1 MSWKEEIKK
10 QDSKTSLES
19 LLREIN
25 RDMQS
30 LDSNPKKEYNSRTIK
45 IKMSSYKEQ
54 VERILQKMQERLQ

>member
-10 QDSKTSLES
+10 EDSKTSLES

-25 RDMQS
+25 RDMQN
-30 LDSNPKKEYNSRTIK
+30 LDSNPEKEYNSRIIK

>member
-1 MSWKEEIKK
+1 MNWKEEIKK

-25 RDMQS
+25 RDMQN
-30 LDSNPKKEYNSRTIK
+30 LDSNPEKEYNSRIIK

>member
-25 RDMQS
+25 RDMQN
-30 LDSNPKKEYNSRTIK
+30 LDSNPEKEYNSRIIK